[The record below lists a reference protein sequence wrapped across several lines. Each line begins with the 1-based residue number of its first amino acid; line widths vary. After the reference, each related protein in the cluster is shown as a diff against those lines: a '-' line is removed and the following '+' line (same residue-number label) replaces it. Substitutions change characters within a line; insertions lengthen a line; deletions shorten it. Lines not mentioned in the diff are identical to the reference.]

1 MAQVRRAIKD
11 KLGED
16 HKSLEVIDLS
26 REEYIELNNHRQ
38 DRVSS
43 RNEAI
48 QFIDDPDQI
57 VAIAVR
63 LLDSPEWAEVAA
75 GLSVLTGRRS
85 SELLGTALFS
95 PKSRWSVM
103 FTGALKRRG
112 ESVELSFE
120 IPTLTTAD
128 RVCRALEKIRR
139 DLPQAQSMA
148 PNTINGKFAPAVAAA
163 CEKHFI
169 GLVPARAEGE
179 SLYTHLF
186 RSVYATIATFWY
198 CPPSVDPTEFKAAIQ
213 GHFQI
218 LDEKNPEQ
226 RRSLAASRHYSDFE
240 IADQVIARY
249 GGKRK
254 GIKLGVAG
262 VEPIEAFKLVALRGD
277 SVRRGERL
285 PQTSI
290 RLFQR
295 DKERLEA
302 IFERL
307 GLEDDGL
314 SQPQKVS
321 RLLQWL
327 EEHVVHPQAEKRQE
341 GARVG
346 KPAQEEVIPEA
357 VHALPVQQESFEPIQ
372 SLPIPPVHTH
382 STLEQKFDRLVD
394 VLESFVQV
402 QLQKQQPA
410 TPAPGSRKEEC
421 SGDLPAPSPTTRA
434 SSSQNTDR
442 LNQVIDAIFTY
453 NNQPERLHDE
463 KWAITI
469 NALKA
474 FVKSQ
479 PKVMQVLESRKEEIE
494 RHHQLHQ
501 INPTTHN
508 YKHRGKTRIEEVII
522 V

>member
-1 MAQVRRAIKD
+1 V
-11 KLGED
+11 
-16 HKSLEVIDLS
+16 
-26 REEYIELNNHRQ
+26 
-38 DRVSS
+38 
-43 RNEAI
+43 
-48 QFIDDPDQI
+48 
-57 VAIAVR
+57 
-63 LLDSPEWAEVAA
+63 
-75 GLSVLTGRRS
+75 
-85 SELLGTALFS
+85 
-95 PKSRWSVM
+95 
-103 FTGALKRRG
+103 
-112 ESVELSFE
+112 
-120 IPTLTTAD
+120 
-128 RVCRALEKIRR
+128 
-139 DLPQAQSMA
+139 
-148 PNTINGKFAPAVAAA
+148 AA
-163 CEKHFI
+163 CEKHFM

-186 RSVYATIATFWY
+186 RSVYATIAVFWY

-240 IADQVIARY
+240 IADEVIARY
-249 GGKRK
+249 QGKRK

-262 VEPIEAFKLVALRGD
+262 VEPIEAFKSVVLRGD
-277 SVRRGERL
+277 STRRGERL
-285 PQTSI
+285 AQTSI
-290 RLFQR
+290 RLFHR

-307 GLEDDGL
+307 SLVEGMT
-314 SQPQKVS
+314 QPQKVS
-321 RLLQWL
+321 RLLEWL
-327 EEHVVHPQAEKRQE
+327 EGHVVHPQEEKRQE
-341 GARVG
+341 GAMVG

-410 TPAPGSRKEEC
+410 TPTTGSRKEERVKGK
-421 SGDLPAPSPTTRA
+421 SDRHSPSPATRA
-434 SSSQNTDR
+434 SSSQNTGR
-442 LNQVIDAIFTY
+442 LNQVIDAIFSY
-453 NNQPERLHDE
+453 NNQPDRLHDD

-494 RHHQLHQ
+494 QHHLHHQ
-501 INPTTHN
+501 INPSTHN
-508 YKHRGKTRIEEVII
+508 YRHRGKRRIEEIII